1 MNTSTYINNIFVF
14 KTTIKTN
21 EDKQKVA
28 LILDSISQIN
38 RWTVDCEDC
47 DCVLRIE
54 ADGISEEQ
62 IIVIVQRLGFG
73 CEELKD

>member
-1 MNTSTYINNIFVF
+1 MKTSTDINNIFVF
-14 KTTIKTN
+14 KTTIKTE

-28 LILDSISQIN
+28 LILDSLSQIN

-62 IIVIVQRLGFG
+62 IIEIVQRLGFG

>member
-54 ADGISEEQ
+54 ADGISE
-62 IIVIVQRLGFG
+62 
-73 CEELKD
+73 